1 MNYEDTREL
10 VGTIRNQERRIADLE
25 VQEFFD
31 PLSGAR
37 YTILG
42 IIPELSDGAG
52 IVVRWMPG
60 VHIKGVVQSWTLLD
74 DGGLAGNAT
83 VLCKK
88 TTFGAYSGAYVLL
101 GTMSISSSVKGYGES
116 VGWILRHGDILRFE
130 ISGTPTVSG
139 PITVALEVLLA
150 GA

>member
-1 MNYEDTREL
+1 MNVEDTREL
-10 VGTIRNQERRIADLE
+10 VGVIRNQERRIADLE

-42 IIPELSDGAG
+42 IIPELSDGDG
-52 IVVRWMPG
+52 IVERWMPG

-74 DGGLAGNAT
+74 DGGTAGNAT

-88 TTFGAYSGAYVLL
+88 TTYGAYPGAYTLL
-101 GTMSISSSVKGYGES
+101 GTMSISGSTKGYS
-116 VGWILRHGDILRFE
+116 TSAGWILRHGDILKFE
-130 ISGTPTVSG
+130 MSGTATVAG